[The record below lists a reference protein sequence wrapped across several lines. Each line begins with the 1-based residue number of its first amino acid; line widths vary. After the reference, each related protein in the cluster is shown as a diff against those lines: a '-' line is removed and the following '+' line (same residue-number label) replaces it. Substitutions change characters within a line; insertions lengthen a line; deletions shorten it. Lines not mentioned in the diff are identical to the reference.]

1 MPRKKSSKESN
12 NPDQLELFDLSDFDV
27 KNNSNS
33 VEVVQSNSVEVVQSN
48 SVEVVQST
56 AKTDTASY
64 MKAVDESINDTNT
77 SVSSNEIDKNKI
89 LESANTIETAFNR
102 LSDEIMELIIPETY
116 EETLQQEVNQQKIEQ
131 NLALMARFITP
142 VIEFEEKLIQVVSQ
156 IKLSGYLLFLYG
168 ISGVGK
174 STFIS
179 SLEWRKHIPI
189 KQIVSI
195 DATDLTNDPTL
206 KLQNLLSRLKEESSK
221 FLKEN
226 DNRDK
231 LCIVIDYLENL
242 QGQNNE
248 QVIAFFRDL
257 KWILRKYPILI
268 MWPVTDRED
277 LTNMQNFAKTFSS
290 TMFYQKIPTIE
301 FTGPPIGEY
310 QTIAKNTIAFFNEGR
325 SCYEYQLNDEDFDEL
340 IKTKYEPKPK
350 DRLIIRDYLREI
362 REISQDRTNFIQ
374 KLMQA
379 VPKPTEVWFI
389 FSYPEAESVVAQFAK
404 QSDNINE
411 MWNATHSALN
421 TYIKENN
428 QRKADWSPRRLNLAL
443 SGVLTT
449 KIMYL
454 PTNALVSCIAAY
466 SKEARIPISR
476 EDFIQQY
483 GVQNH
488 WFAKKQAQKTLS
500 TTPLYLQL
508 SGLPITAGKRK
519 SGSVETGLKNATKAL
534 EKINKDIVHKK
545 ISDQLFNKSIYLAI
559 EELSSNKGLNLSFSC
574 EKPHPNLPNI
584 RPDILVNYKNE
595 KYIAL
600 EFCYTVKDSPGTL
613 AGYVLSK
620 LNTYMKQLEHSFGF
634 ESNFR

>member
-33 VEVVQSNSVEVVQSN
+33 VEVVQS
-48 SVEVVQST
+48 T
-56 AKTDTASY
+56 AQTDTASY

-89 LESANTIETAFNR
+89 LESANTTETAFNR
-102 LSDEIMELIIPETY
+102 LSDEILELIIPETY
-116 EETLQQEVNQQKIEQ
+116 EETLQQEVNQQKIAQ

-257 KWILRKYPILI
+257 NGLLRKYPILI

-310 QTIAKNTIAFFNEGR
+310 PTIAKNTIAFFNEGR

-362 REISQDRTNFIQ
+362 RDISQDRTNFIQ

-545 ISDQLFNKSIYLAI
+545 ISDQLFNKSIYLTI

-574 EKPHPNLPNI
+574 EKHHPNLPNI